1 MFKKLSKESKFII
14 NYFKKFQTFL
24 ELDKQTLNKILL
36 VKNIL
41 LDCQKK
47 NNKVIV
53 VVNPKY
59 YRPSEVDLLLGD
71 PKKAESCLNWKRKVD
86 FPSLVEMMVTND
98 IKQYKKQL

>member
-41 LDCQKK
+41 LDCQKR
-47 NNKVIV
+47 NNKVSKLGY
-53 VVNPKY
+53 VNFWINSKIY
-59 YRPSEVDLLLGD
+59 NYVENMHQIILLSIIDLII
-71 PKKAESCLNWKRKVD
+71 STKR
-86 FPSLVEMMVTND
+86 
-98 IKQYKKQL
+98 